1 MRKNSETA
9 RFPQSAALFKFCLRV
24 MEVRAG
30 ARVHD
35 QEVGNILSY
44 NPSDTSH
51 WKRGKKA
58 VRSIYALDALASA
71 LDVSSEVI
79 QDLADG
85 AIDLDDAWYEFEESE
100 ELRRVN
106 ARLTPELLV
115 ERRQRLA
122 HIERYASDLLRR
134 AGVLTIPVFLPEVL
148 HILPSISLVQG
159 EVAEKIARSSK
170 GKPGTFLIRYR
181 KGDLKA
187 HTRAAIA
194 REIARILLFSDR
206 EAFGMGPWREE
217 LEFLEVV
224 DLSNCLLAPKIHLV
238 RETESL
244 STRVDVVK
252 ALAEVFWVP
261 KSVVRCRLKQVAI
274 ESLSEADLARP
285 PLEIR
290 TLAGAARSRS
300 TLSSTAEATGQSHGG
315 DTSAPP
321 PESDMTALN

>member
-30 ARVHD
+30 AKVHD
-35 QEVGNILSY
+35 QEVGNILGY

-71 LDVSSEVI
+71 LDASSEVI

-85 AIDLDDAWYEFEESE
+85 AIELDDAWYEFEESE

-106 ARLTPELLV
+106 ARLTPDLLI
-115 ERRQRLA
+115 ERRQRLVQ
-122 HIERYASDLLRR
+122 IERFASDLLRR
-134 AGVLTIPVFLPEVL
+134 AGVVTIPVFLPEVL
-148 HILPSISLVQG
+148 SVLPSISLVQG
-159 EVAEKIARSSK
+159 EVPEKIARSSK
-170 GKPGTFLIRYR
+170 GKPGSFLVRYR

-194 REIARILLFSDR
+194 REIARILLFSNR

-217 LEFLEVV
+217 LEFLEIV
-224 DLSNCLLAPKIHLV
+224 DLSNCLLAPKEQLI
-238 RETESL
+238 REIESL
-244 STRVDVVK
+244 SARVDVVK

-261 KSVVRCRLKQVAI
+261 KSVVRCRLKQIAI
-274 ESLSEADLARP
+274 ESLSDADLAKP
-285 PLEIR
+285 PLDVREHI
-290 TLAGAARSRS
+290 GAVRSRGS
-300 TLSSTAEATGQSHGG
+300 VPSASEAADQSRGV
-315 DTSAPP
+315 DISLPRAA
-321 PESDMTALN
+321 SDMTGRH